1 MTTVHFWVIRHGQR
15 DGDKDAL
22 TEKGFEQVKASA
34 THNLGNVKFDAA
46 FFSGMHR
53 VKQTA
58 ETVLSTLGQ
67 SVPLT
72 AEQGFGF
79 GWAADEKRWPYK
91 EANARVEAAKAAGAQ
106 DTADLW
112 LENWP
117 PALMVRGRLLGTL
130 LLRAQSLAAASKAN
144 AINVLAG
151 SHSPT
156 SELAALDP
164 KTTARLRETD
174 VMHYA
179 VEVDADGAK
188 LVKSEVLRA
197 PY

>member
-1 MTTVHFWVIRHGQR
+1 MKTVLYWVMRHGQR
-15 DGDKDAL
+15 NGDKDEL

-46 FFSGMHR
+46 FYSGMHR

-58 ETVLSTLGQ
+58 ETALGAIGQTLP
-67 SVPLT
+67 VT
-72 AEQGFGF
+72 ADQGFGF

-91 EANARVEAAKAAGAQ
+91 EANSRVEAAKAGGAQ

-112 LENWP
+112 LEQWP
-117 PALMVRGRLLGTL
+117 PALMVRGRLLATL
-130 LLRAQSLAAASKAN
+130 LLRGQMLADSSKGDTVR
-144 AINVLAG
+144 VLVG

-164 KTTARLRETD
+164 KSAARLRETD
-174 VMHYA
+174 IMHYV
-179 VEVDADGAK
+179 VEIGDEGPK

>member
-1 MTTVHFWVIRHGQR
+1 MQTVHYWVIRHGQR

-22 TEKGFEQVKASA
+22 TDKGFEMAKAA
-34 THNLGNVKFDAA
+34 AKANLSNVKFDAA

-67 SVPLT
+67 NIPLV

-91 EANARVEAAKAAGAQ
+91 EANAKVEAAKAAGAQ

-112 LENWP
+112 LETWP
-117 PALMVRGRLLGTL
+117 PALMVRGRLLATL
-130 LLRAQSLAAASKAN
+130 LLRAQLLANANKAN
-144 AINVLAG
+144 TINVLAG

-164 KTTARLRETD
+164 KNTARLRETD
-174 VMHYA
+174 ILHYV
-179 VEVDADGAK
+179 VEVGDDGPK
-188 LVKSEVLRA
+188 LVKSEVVRA

>member
-1 MTTVHFWVIRHGQR
+1 MKTVHYWVMRHGQK
-15 DGDKDAL
+15 DPDKDAL
-22 TEKGFEQVKASA
+22 SEKGFEQVKASA
-34 THNLGNVKFDAA
+34 KHNLSNEKFDAA

-53 VKQTA
+53 VKETA

-67 SVPLT
+67 SLPLT
-72 AEQGFGF
+72 ADQGFGF

-91 EANARVEAAKAAGAQ
+91 EATNQVEAAKAAGAEE
-106 DTADLW
+106 TADLW
-112 LENWP
+112 MEKWP

-130 LLRAQSLAAASKAN
+130 LSRAEALAAAAKGDTVK
-144 AINVLAG
+144 VLVG

-164 KTTARLRETD
+164 KTTPRLRETD
-174 VMHYA
+174 VIHYV
-179 VEVDADGAK
+179 VEVGDEGGK
-188 LVKSEVLRA
+188 IVKSEVHRA

>member
-15 DGDKDAL
+15 DGDKDAI
-22 TEKGFEQVKASA
+22 TEKGFEQVKTSA
-34 THNLGNVKFDAA
+34 KANLSNVKFDAA

-58 ETVLSTLGQ
+58 ETALSTIGQ
-67 SVPLT
+67 SVPLV
-72 AEQGFGF
+72 AEPGFGF
-79 GWAADEKRWPYK
+79 AWAADEKRWPYK
-91 EANARVEAAKAAGAQ
+91 EANAKVEAAKAAGVQ

-117 PALMVRGRLLGTL
+117 PALMVRGRLLATL
-130 LLRAQSLAAASKAN
+130 LFRAQLLAGSNKAGT
-144 AINVLAG
+144 INVLAG

-174 VMHYA
+174 LMHYV
-179 VEVDADGAK
+179 VEVGDEGPK
-188 LVKSEVLRA
+188 LVKSDVVRA

>member
-1 MTTVHFWVIRHGQR
+1 MTTVHFWVMRHGQR

-22 TEKGFEQVKASA
+22 TDKGFEQVKASA
-34 THNLGNVKFDAA
+34 KHNLSNVKFDAA

-58 ETVLSTLGQ
+58 ETALGTIGQ
-67 SVPLT
+67 NIPLV
-72 AEQGFGF
+72 AEAGFGF

-91 EANARVEAAKAAGAQ
+91 EANTKVEAAKAAGAQ

-117 PALMVRGRLLGTL
+117 PALMVRGRLLATL
-130 LLRAQSLAAASKAN
+130 LFRAQLLAN
-144 AINVLAG
+144 ANKAGTINVLAG

-164 KTTARLRETD
+164 KATARLRETD
-174 VMHYA
+174 IMHYV
-179 VEVDADGAK
+179 VEIGDEGPK
-188 LVKSEVLRA
+188 LTKSEVVKA

>member
-1 MTTVHFWVIRHGQR
+1 MTTVYFWVIRHGQR

-22 TEKGFEQVKASA
+22 TEKGFEMAKAA
-34 THNLGNVKFDAA
+34 AKANLSNVRFDAA
-46 FFSGMHR
+46 FYSGMQR

-67 SVPLT
+67 NIPLV

-91 EANARVEAAKAAGAQ
+91 EANTKVEAAKAAGVQ

-130 LLRAQSLAAASKAN
+130 LLRAQLLATTNKAGSL
-144 AINVLAG
+144 NVLAG

-164 KTTARLRETD
+164 KTAARLRETD
-174 VMHYA
+174 IMHYV
-179 VEVDADGAK
+179 VEVGDEGPK
-188 LVKSEVLRA
+188 LVKSDVVRA